1 MVARQISRW
10 RKGDGRPLESLP
22 GPAAPCTDSVLW
34 LRSRRLAAALTLS
47 GLCLVL
53 ILATGCAKRLS
64 TAGDPAP
71 QTQGLSS
78 STLVSAGLPDIGDL
92 RNSLERVRKQLAGN
106 RDGKVYSHAV
116 EGTKADDFG
125 IAVVLVNGQMATSGE
140 SDKPFPLMSVSK
152 PFTYAAAVEQQGL
165 DAVIAKV
172 GVNATGMPY
181 NSMAGIVVRPKPQQN
196 PMVNAGAITT
206 HSLIEGESSQEKID
220 GVVRLYSEL
229 ANRPLEINPAWR
241 ATPRA
246 LSYALSYQMQHFGL
260 LQGDV
265 EDTLQRYLLSNIVG
279 VTTIDLA
286 QMGATL
292 ANGGIQPKT
301 GRRVLAAETVRAVL
315 SAMVTA
321 GMYEDSGLWWTEVGL
336 PAKSGVSGAI
346 LAVVPGWGAI
356 AAYSPRLDAAGNS
369 VRAAEAIK
377 TMAEKWGLHRTEA
390 VSGRRGHSRPGSVQ
404 PRCG

>member
-1 MVARQISRW
+1 MIFVRIQHRPRRYPKPVDAPAGVAETCRHSGSCR
-10 RKGDGRPLESLP
+10 RSGRLT
-22 GPAAPCTDSVLW
+22 A
-34 LRSRRLAAALTLS
+34 RLTLA
-47 GLCLVL
+47 GLCLA
-53 ILATGCAKRLS
+53 LAFSTGCAKRLGNS
-64 TAGDPAP
+64 GDAATQTRAVTSAPAA
-71 QTQGLSS
+71 
-78 STLVSAGLPDIGDL
+78 SAGLPAIGNL
-92 RNSLERVRKQLAGN
+92 RKSIEMVQKELAGN
-106 RDGKVYSHAV
+106 RVGKVYSHAV
-116 EGTKADDFG
+116 EGTEADDFG
-125 IAVVLVNGQMATSGE
+125 MAVALVNGQMATSGE
-140 SDKPFPLMSVSK
+140 SDKMFPLMSVSK

-165 DAVIAKV
+165 EPVIAKV

-181 NSMAGIVVRPKPQQN
+181 NSMAGIVVRPEPYQN

-206 HSLIEGESSQEKID
+206 HSLLEGASSQDKID
-220 GVVRLYSEL
+220 GVVQLYSEL

-265 EDTLQRYLLSNIVG
+265 EDALQRYLLSNIVG
-279 VTTIDLA
+279 VTTADLA

-292 ANGGIQPKT
+292 ANGGIQPQT
-301 GRRVLAAETVRAVL
+301 GTRVLKTETVRAVL

-321 GMYEDSGLWWTEVGL
+321 GMYEDSGIWWTEVGL

-356 AAYSPRLDAAGNS
+356 SAYSPRLDSAGNS

-377 TMAEKWGLHRTEA
+377 RFAETWRLHTFERLIA
-390 VSGRRGHSRPGSVQ
+390 ADRVSASGR
-404 PRCG
+404 

>member
-1 MVARQISRW
+1 MDPVLFPNSR
-10 RKGDGRPLESLP
+10 R
-22 GPAAPCTDSVLW
+22 PAAS
-34 LRSRRLAAALTLS
+34 LS
-47 GLCLVL
+47 LIGLCLVCVFS
-53 ILATGCAKRLS
+53 AGCAKRMS
-64 TAGDPAP
+64 SAADPAP
-71 QTQGLSS
+71 QVRETASAS
-78 STLVSAGLPDIGDL
+78 VVSAGLPEVGEL
-92 RNSLERVRKQLAGN
+92 RNGLERIREELADN

-116 EGTKADDFG
+116 EGTKSEDFG
-125 IAVVLVNGQMATSGE
+125 IAVVLVNGQTAASGE
-140 SDKPFPLMSVSK
+140 SEKLFPLMSVSK

-165 DAVIAKV
+165 DAVVAKV

-181 NSMAGIVVRPKPQQN
+181 NSMAGIVVRPQPYQN

-206 HSLIEGESSQEKID
+206 HSLVEGGSSEEKID
-220 GVVRLYSEL
+220 VVVRLYSEL
-229 ANRPLEINPAWR
+229 ANRPLQTNPAWR

-279 VTTIDLA
+279 VSAVDLA

-292 ANGGIQPKT
+292 ANGGIQPQT
-301 GRRVLAAETVRAVL
+301 GRRVLAPETVRAVL

-346 LAVVPGWGAI
+346 LAVAPGWGAI
-356 AAYSPRLDAAGNS
+356 SAYSPRLDGAGNS

-377 TMAEKWGLHRTEA
+377 AIAEKWRLHTFERLIA
-390 VSGRRGHSRPGSVQ
+390 GDPSP
-404 PRCG
+404 